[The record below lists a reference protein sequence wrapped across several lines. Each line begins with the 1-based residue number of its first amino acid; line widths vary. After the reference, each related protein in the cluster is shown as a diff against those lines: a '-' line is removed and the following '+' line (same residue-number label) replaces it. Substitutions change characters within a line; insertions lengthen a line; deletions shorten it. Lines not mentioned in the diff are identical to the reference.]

1 MVRRTTLLRRP
12 NGARF
17 GLQGRFADVR
27 RFRRAARRLE
37 SHGSPAALKRAS
49 RYRNNTGEPLL
60 VHSRVAHWRGHHH
73 RFDRVT
79 TTSGLLP
86 AAVLRIVRK

>member
-1 MVRRTTLLRRP
+1 MVRRTTLLRRR

-49 RYRNNTGEPLL
+49 RYQFICASALRIG
-60 VHSRVAHWRGHHH
+60 R
-73 RFDRVT
+73 
-79 TTSGLLP
+79 SGL
-86 AAVLRIVRK
+86 AEIDANAD